1 MIIEEGTKQHSGSPE
16 KLMAMFVRSLVL
28 KAVAVRNRTQVAA
41 ITVCIFATTFALGQ
55 QPYQIVDHW
64 KIGGTGGWD
73 YLLVDPAANILYI
86 THGPQVEVIDTKTGK
101 SVATITGMKGTH
113 GIALDEQ
120 GKFGYISDGG
130 GNAVVVF
137 DRQNFH
143 TVATIPAGTNP
154 DGLLFEPT
162 TKTVWAFN
170 GRSKN
175 VTVIDAATNK
185 VVATTDVPGKP
196 EFPVADG
203 RGSAYDNIETENE
216 IVRFDARDKK
226 LTGTWKLSDCESP
239 SGLAIDREHRK
250 LFAVCDGKKMAV
262 VDTESGKQIAS
273 AAIGDGPD
281 ATAFSPK
288 RQLVFSSNG
297 EGTLTVIDAANG
309 YKVLETLPTARGA
322 RTMAYDETTDRVY
335 LVTAKFGPLPEP
347 TAQTPHPRPQA
358 LPDTFEVIVVGRK

>member
-1 MIIEEGTKQHSGSPE
+1 MGEDVKQNSEASE
-16 KLMAMFVRSLVL
+16 RLMAIAVCSLVAEIADL
-28 KAVAVRNRTQVAA
+28 RRMIQVA
-41 ITVCIFATTFALGQ
+41 TVAACIFAATFAVGQ

-64 KIGGTGGWD
+64 KVGGTGGWD
-73 YLLVDPAANILYI
+73 YLLVDSAAKILYV
-86 THGPQVEVIDTKTGK
+86 THGTQVEVIDTKTGK
-101 SVATITGMKGTH
+101 SIATITGMKGTH

-185 VVATTDVPGKP
+185 VVATMDVPGKP
-196 EFPVADG
+196 EFPAADG
-203 RGSAYDNIETENE
+203 GGFVYDNIETENE
-216 IVRFDARDKK
+216 IVRFDAHDKK

-239 SGLAIDREHRK
+239 SGLAIDREHGK
-250 LFAVCDGKKMAV
+250 LFAVCDGKQMAV
-262 VDTESGKQIAS
+262 VDTATGKQIAS

-288 RQLVFSSNG
+288 RKLVFSSNG
-297 EGTLTVIDAANG
+297 EGTLTVVDAANG
-309 YKVLETLPTARGA
+309 YKVIETMPTARGA

-335 LVTAKFGPLPEP
+335 LVTAKFGPLPVA

-358 LPDTFEVIVVGRK
+358 LPDSFEVIVVGRK